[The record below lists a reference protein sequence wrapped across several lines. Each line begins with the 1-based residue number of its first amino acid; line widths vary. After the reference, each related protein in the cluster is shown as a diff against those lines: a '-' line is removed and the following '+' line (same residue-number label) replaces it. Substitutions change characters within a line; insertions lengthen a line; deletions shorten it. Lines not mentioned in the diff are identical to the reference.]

1 MPLDLRWTGENLLS
15 EKQLRPHW
23 QRWSVLCVL
32 LVLCL
37 MLLVELGGEV
47 MAQTTAGS
55 GRGGN
60 GEVFVVA
67 GQVTN
72 GTYGLFLVDT
82 KNETICVYQ
91 YLPQTR
97 KLKLMAAR
105 TYRFDTKLDDY
116 NSDGPSPEE
125 VKKLVSQQKPLG
137 R

>member
-1 MPLDLRWTGENLLS
+1 MS
-15 EKQLRPHW
+15 EKQNRHSW

-32 LVLCL
+32 LAIGL

-47 MAQTTAGS
+47 MAQTTASS

-67 GQVTN
+67 GQVTQ

-82 KNETICVYQ
+82 KNETVCVYQ

-116 NSDGPSPEE
+116 NSDGPSPAE

>member
-1 MPLDLRWTGENLLS
+1 MLLAIG
-15 EKQLRPHW
+15 
-23 QRWSVLCVL
+23 
-32 LVLCL
+32 L

-47 MAQTTAGS
+47 MAQTTASS

-67 GQVTN
+67 GQVTQ

-82 KNETICVYQ
+82 KNETVCVYQ

-116 NSDGPSPEE
+116 NSDGPSPAE